1 MPPPAPSAAALAA
14 AAPGADPAEGED
26 DATPTTTGDGK
37 SGPPLKEWG
46 QGSVAHPVT
55 LKLKM
60 DGPIERINGA
70 AGAMG
75 FTISLPDR
83 RSVSSTTDLARK
95 DKRLSSVNVI
105 NTSHGAE
112 VTLQFADGVPRTWP
126 R

>member
-1 MPPPAPSAAALAA
+1 
-14 AAPGADPAEGED
+14 
-26 DATPTTTGDGK
+26 
-37 SGPPLKEWG
+37 
-46 QGSVAHPVT
+46 PVT

-70 AGAMG
+70 SGAMG

-112 VTLQFADGVPRTWP
+112 VTLQFKDGVPAYLAKVKGDRLEIALGTERGP
-126 R
+126 KKVAKKKHDSDKSKAKAKAAKKKSK